1 MEAGKS
7 VIFEVADLAE
17 GTQDNEKRRLDMEA
31 RIQQR
36 AQARKDKGE
45 DQVDDKDPEED
56 LKLIG

>member
-1 MEAGKS
+1 M
-7 VIFEVADLAE
+7 IFEVADLAE